1 MTDLPIGLQSS
12 YWGMIHSTFL
22 FVNDTDYWSRS
33 LSIVNSVK
41 LDHLPTDQPMEK
53 DSKNHLKVCQTA
65 HQSNQ
70 LRQEKWDEKTILFDF
85 FLNIYFCPKIFE
97 ILVFMLDPGPHEGF
111 FFRFCYHFYF
121 PHNYGCSRQYIEV
134 AISNFLS
141 ELAKNQV

>member
-12 YWGMIHSTFL
+12 YSGMIHSTFL

-65 HQSNQ
+65 HKSNQ
-70 LRQEKWDEKTILFDF
+70 LRQEKWDAKTIL
-85 FLNIYFCPKIFE
+85 
-97 ILVFMLDPGPHEGF
+97 
-111 FFRFCYHFYF
+111 
-121 PHNYGCSRQYIEV
+121 
-134 AISNFLS
+134 
-141 ELAKNQV
+141 